1 AVTTNNLT
9 SRSAMSARRPKFR
22 LTESFLTV
30 PVPLLEDNVE
40 ESWVFDTV
48 SKKHLFSRMWT
59 IMNGSVV
66 TFGSGPSTG
75 TKRSGKENQQPKKR
89 AKAKAKAGAGG
100 GSANAGSVLASIQM
114 PEEKDLTATTIK
126 CEVGVRSKLWIDDLL
141 QCIRHSV
148 DSLKKLLRG
157 DADSFDFDSLRSR
170 MLRLG
175 LLFCFTGTVKVST
188 ARGCKAHKKWSGL
201 RAALKEYALWQVVQ
215 DMRGSLEAAMHAD
228 AAGGACA
235 GLQNLEAAVSMHQ
248 ETNTANKL
256 NVNDKLKQWAPAVEQ
271 WLSGEAQSPLRSD
284 NPLKVSLHAS
294 FGKIKASVLYSS
306 CTCRRGASGN
316 SGVEK
321 DGETSTCSIHA
332 DKVVLTDVMFE
343 VAKQVHEVF
352 NDQFIAFANL
362 LAEET

>member
-1 AVTTNNLT
+1 MNGRSLLEAIWNTYQVGDKQRIKFFADCNEVGQNQVPYAQRVRNIGRHPCNCRQQSGVKATYVASCKHKGIVEGVRGEPWLVTPTPDVLGEKKGPFLVDNALQIWKKDQGIT
-9 SRSAMSARRPKFR
+9 WSTKGY
-22 LTESFLTV
+22 ESKCADFIRQHQEFNE
-30 PVPLLEDNVE
+30 VPLLEDNVE

-215 DMRGSLEAAMHAD
+215 
-228 AAGGACA
+228 
-235 GLQNLEAAVSMHQ
+235 V
-248 ETNTANKL
+248 
-256 NVNDKLKQWAPAVEQ
+256 
-271 WLSGEAQSPLRSD
+271 
-284 NPLKVSLHAS
+284 
-294 FGKIKASVLYSS
+294 
-306 CTCRRGASGN
+306 
-316 SGVEK
+316 GVE
-321 DGETSTCSIHA
+321 T
-332 DKVVLTDVMFE
+332 
-343 VAKQVHEVF
+343 
-352 NDQFIAFANL
+352 
-362 LAEET
+362 